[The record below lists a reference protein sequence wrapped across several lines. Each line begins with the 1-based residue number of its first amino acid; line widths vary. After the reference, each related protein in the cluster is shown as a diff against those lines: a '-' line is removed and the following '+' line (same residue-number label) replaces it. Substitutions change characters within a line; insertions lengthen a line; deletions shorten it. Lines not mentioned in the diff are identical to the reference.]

1 MKKNRVLII
10 LIIFI
15 IVITCIGFLV
25 FFIKNKNKKLEKIEY
40 SNNIYKFVYDNSWKM
55 KENNG
60 IVTLY
65 NNETSSEFKVYY
77 KELEKQYIVD
87 KINNFIDNI
96 KIQLQDENASYSLI
110 YEGKA
115 TVTEKEYDVYQLLYE
130 NDNNE
135 TLITVIKRNDK
146 LFIIQYTA
154 ENKYFDMLLDNVKN
168 MLWSFEIL
176 DQV

>member
-1 MKKNRVLII
+1 MKKFIKI
-10 LIIFI
+10 SFI
-15 IVITCIGFLV
+15 IEDIFENILSKRIETQK
-25 FFIKNKNKKLEKIEY
+25 KNE
-40 SNNIYKFVYDNSWKM
+40 
-55 KENNG
+55 G
-60 IVTLY
+60 R
-65 NNETSSEFKVYY
+65 

-87 KINNFIDNI
+87 KIDNFIDNI